1 MDKSNIFIKSVQY
14 VDKDGNP
21 LCEKQYINKTLD
33 EWQKE
38 IDEEMDRI
46 FTHET
51 TDLDRYRCCIESDPW
66 YYGKEEDK
74 IIAQGRN
81 YKITQ
86 KYSEYTDDNG
96 ITMVYP
102 SIAKSILNKD
112 KGE

>member
-21 LCEKQYINKTLD
+21 LSDKQYINKPLD

-38 IDEEMDRI
+38 IDEERDRV

-51 TDLDRYRCCIESDPW
+51 TDLDRYRCYIESDPW
-66 YYGKEEDK
+66 YYGKEEDRLISQDK
-74 IIAQGRN
+74 N

-86 KYSEYTDDNG
+86 KYPVCIS
-96 ITMVYP
+96 
-102 SIAKSILNKD
+102 